1 MRDPLDR
8 LLSAYKFW
16 GVLHNPA
23 PSKPTFETWLKRK
36 RGEAAAHPLRTQP
49 ANFASQVGRPNFAMW
64 KFSGADPALD
74 PCGGGG
80 GAAAD
85 ACARAA
91 FARAL
96 DTLERFHAVL
106 PMEWYSYTP
115 EVLRTLL
122 GWTQL
127 DEVHVV
133 PSGKV
138 QATATQAEVD
148 EQTYARLWE
157 ENRFDYLLYAWA
169 RRVFL
174 ERLNCGGL
182 LAGGV

>member
-1 MRDPLDR
+1 MMTPVFP
-8 LLSAYKFW
+8 YE
-16 GVLHNPA
+16 
-23 PSKPTFETWLKRK
+23 PTSTL
-36 RGEAAAHPLRTQP
+36 ALM
-49 ANFASQVGRPNFAMW
+49 VGRPNFAMW

-74 PCGGGG
+74 ACGGGG

-115 EVLRTLL
+115 EVLRELL

-148 EQTYARLWE
+148 AQTYARLWE

-182 LAGGV
+182 AGGV

>member
-1 MRDPLDR
+1 
-8 LLSAYKFW
+8 
-16 GVLHNPA
+16 
-23 PSKPTFETWLKRK
+23 
-36 RGEAAAHPLRTQP
+36 
-49 ANFASQVGRPNFAMW
+49 
-64 KFSGADPALD
+64 
-74 PCGGGG
+74 
-80 GAAAD
+80 
-85 ACARAA
+85 
-91 FARAL
+91 
-96 DTLERFHAVL
+96 
-106 PMEWYSYTP
+106 MEWYSYTP
-115 EVLRTLL
+115 EVLRELL

-148 EQTYARLWE
+148 AQTYARLWE

-182 LAGGV
+182 AGGA